1 MSEVKVTALKEA
13 LAAQQKLLKQLYN
26 DLDVEREASS
36 TAASEALS
44 MILRLQNEKALVK
57 MEAEQYKRL
66 AEEKMSY
73 AEETMETFEDLVNQK
88 EMEISALDLQV
99 QAYRNKLLD
108 IGFDDPGDCEMDF
121 LENNL
126 RRSEALMGATST
138 SSTSYRDFVSLV
150 PSPRLPFIKTVHEV
164 EGSES
169 PEDDLISNGVGSVGK
184 QLDQNTGLDKQNI
197 VGAGN
202 INSYW
207 EQIRKLDD
215 LVREITGEPSTRLKS
230 PSPQMQWSSNG
241 SCDTIKRTIAKGYN
255 QLKHP
260 DNMLEKEVFEVH
272 DVFEVPQP
280 LDNFTGGEGLAKEEG
295 KAPLQDDEKR
305 EKPHFILNKA
315 FRQFVEGQDHDCL
328 DKGLIS
334 QQRELNR
341 SPPPDGE
348 SVDCQ
353 LQIVQ
358 PTSAC
363 KDKIQQANNLSERS
377 EVQSHMLRQ
386 ECNNDGRVELQLLN
400 EIQKQ
405 LIVIQSEIKSL
416 KPKKSS
422 SMENLR
428 IQCLEQVFLF
438 TIVTFVSVN

>member
-1 MSEVKVTALKEA
+1 MSESKLTALKEA

-44 MILRLQNEKALVK
+44 MILRLQNEKAVVK

-73 AEETMETFEDLVNQK
+73 AEETLEIFEDLVNQK
-88 EMEISALDLQV
+88 EMEISSLDLQV

-108 IGFDDPGDCEMDF
+108 IGFDDPGDGEKDF
-121 LENNL
+121 LVKNL
-126 RRSEALMGATST
+126 RRGEALMGATST
-138 SSTSYRDFVSLV
+138 SSTSDRDFASLV
-150 PSPRLPFIKTVHEV
+150 QSPRLPVIKTVHEV

-169 PEDDLISNGVGSVGK
+169 PEDDLISKGVGSVGK
-184 QLDQNTGLDKQNI
+184 QLD
-197 VGAGN
+197 

-215 LVREITGEPSTRLKS
+215 QVREITGEPITRLNS
-230 PSPQMQWSSNG
+230 PSPHMQWSSNG
-241 SCDTIKRTIAKGYN
+241 SCGTKRTISREYD
-255 QLKHP
+255 QLKHL
-260 DNMLEKEVFEVH
+260 DNMLEKEFCTSSGSSMTIR

-280 LDNFTGGEGLAKEEG
+280 LDNFPAGEGVAKKEG

-305 EKPHFILNKA
+305 NKA
-315 FRQFVEGQDHDCL
+315 FRQSVEGQDHDCL

-334 QQRELNR
+334 QQRELNL

-348 SVDCQ
+348 CVDRQ
-353 LQIVQ
+353 LIKIVQ

-363 KDKIQQANNLSERS
+363 KDKVRAYNLSERY
-377 EVQSHMLRQ
+377 EIQSHMLRQ
-386 ECNNDGRVELQLLN
+386 ECNKDGRVELQLLN

-405 LIVIQSEIKSL
+405 LTVIQSEIESL

-428 IQCLEQVFLF
+428 IHCLEQELLHFWL
-438 TIVTFVSVN
+438 